1 MSGLAHAEKP
11 FTLYVHEG
19 VVTSHRS
26 PEPKAGTASETSG
39 LLSKTNA
46 LGGPG
51 MAELAVGSSSPVN
64 EVSKLTLRQQLGV
77 LTPHQVQS
85 VLEVKGHHW
94 QTGRKLTRYQT
105 LLTNILDITFKVCQ
119 TLNPATLLPVVK
131 SGDLTHQCMRTCSV
145 MSNSLQP
152 HGLKPMGSQASL
164 SIEFYR
170 QEQWSGLPLP
180 SPGDLPYPGIK
191 PRSPELQ
198 ADFLPSEPPRQLNPH

>member
-1 MSGLAHAEKP
+1 MLGLAHAEKP

-64 EVSKLTLRQQLGV
+64 EVSKLTLRQHLGL
-77 LTPHQVQS
+77 LTPYQVQS

-94 QTGRKLTRYQT
+94 QTGRKVTRYQT
-105 LLTNILDITFKVCQ
+105 LLTNILDITFKVYQ

-145 MSNSLQP
+145 MSDSLQP
-152 HGLKPMGSQASL
+152 HGLQPARL
-164 SIEFYR
+164 LCP
-170 QEQWSGLPLP
+170 WS
-180 SPGDLPYPGIK
+180 SPGKNSGVGCHYLLQGIFPTQVSNPG
-191 PRSPELQ
+191 L
-198 ADFLPSEPPRQLNPH
+198 LNCRQISYRLSHQGS